1 MGYKIGLKEKRKNI
15 LEQELKRIVPLLIK
29 IGAKKIILF
38 GSLADERVKK
48 TSDIDLF
55 VIMDTEKDFMDR
67 IEEIYKVCKPRV
79 AVDFFVYTP
88 EEIRSGKVSP
98 LLLKEVTTK
107 GKVIYVG
114 EKQNP

>member
-1 MGYKIGLKEKRKNI
+1 MGYKIGLKEKRKNT
-15 LEQELKRIVPLLIK
+15 LEQELKRIVSSLIQ

-38 GSLADERVKK
+38 GSLANGLVKK

-67 IEEIYKVCKPRV
+67 VEEMYKVCRPRV

-88 EEIRSGKVSP
+88 EEISSGKVSP

-107 GKVIYVG
+107 GKVIYDG
-114 EKQNP
+114 EKQNL